1 MMLTEFHPGVNPEF
15 SEIAENSTQNR
26 LEYAKKAAA
35 QAVVKKFGLVRRPLS
50 PHLAV
55 VRKGQRGNCPASHA
69 QR

>member
-35 QAVVKKFGLVRRPLS
+35 QAVVKS
-50 PHLAV
+50 AT
-55 VRKGQRGNCPASHA
+55 
-69 QR
+69 